1 VSISRNPMHPP
12 SEQIEPMHGVLSEAI
27 YVRPSAIVELVG
39 KPVSIFPVGY
49 CGHAVLDCVGLVGQ
63 LYNTLSR

>member
-12 SEQIEPMHGVLSEAI
+12 SEQVEPVRGVLSEAI
-27 YVRPSAIVELVG
+27 YVRPSAIVEPVG
-39 KPVSIFPVGY
+39 KLVSIFPVGY

-63 LYNTLSR
+63 LYDTLSK